1 MRADRLLALLL
12 LLQTRGRLSAASLA
26 AEVGVSQRTI
36 YRDMLALSTAG
47 VPVYAEAGRDGGYA
61 LVESYRTNLTGL
73 KESESRALFLALATL
88 SAAQPLAELG
98 VGAELEAALRKLT
111 AALPAAHRDEEA
123 HLRQRFLLDTAG
135 WDVDTGV
142 PNLPAVQVAVW
153 NDRCLRIRYALFG
166 GMVSEQIVEPYGLV
180 VKAGVWHLVY
190 TRLGRMRIRRLSSL
204 LEAQPL
210 DETFTRPPAF
220 NLQAFWQS
228 YLAERQDAAPGFVV
242 RARVAPHFARQ
253 LHFYFGSSIQSQLE
267 RHSPPDEAGW
277 LTLELPFDSFDDA
290 RRRLLGFGGAVEVLE
305 PPELRLTIQDYA
317 AQVAALYARAR

>member
-1 MRADRLLALLL
+1 MRADRLLSLLL
-12 LLQTRGRLSAASLA
+12 LLQTRGRLSAARLA
-26 AEVGVSQRTI
+26 VELNVSPRTI
-36 YRDMLALSTAG
+36 YRDMLALSSAG

-73 KESESRALFLALATL
+73 KQAEARALFLALATL
-88 SAAQPLAELG
+88 TASQPLAELG

-111 AALPAAHRDEEA
+111 AALPAASRDEEA

-142 PNLPAVQVAVW
+142 PNLPAVQAAVW
-153 NDRCLRIRYALFG
+153 NDRCLLIRYALFG
-166 GMVSEQIVEPYGLV
+166 GMVSEQKVEPYGLV
-180 VKAGVWHLVY
+180 VKAGIWYLVY
-190 TRLGRMRIRRLSSL
+190 ARLGRMRIRRLADL

-228 YLAERQDAAPGFVV
+228 YLTERQDAAPGFVV

-253 LHFYFGSSIQSQLE
+253 LHYHFGSSLQSQLE
-267 RHSPPDEAGW
+267 RHFPPDAAGW

-290 RRRLLGFGGAVEVLE
+290 RRRLLGFGRAVEVLD

-317 AQVAALYARAR
+317 AQIVELYAQDG